1 MKINSENKQRIH
13 DVLLTDMQRRIFKQY
28 NERTSEF
35 LRTDEDYDV
44 TQELLVNK
52 VLHCDSLN
60 DVNDMLV
67 TALGAFVDRIHKDE
81 TVAIGDYL
89 QSKGD
94 GTAKKQA
101 DDILRASTVGKVTS
115 TEKIETHADGSY
127 CVPCTLHCG

>member
-1 MKINSENKQRIH
+1 MNINSEHKQRIH
-13 DVLLTDMQRRIFKQY
+13 DVLITDLQRRIFKQY

-67 TALGAFVDRIHKDE
+67 TYEDLFPNEQVFTLE
-81 TVAIGDYL
+81 
-89 QSKGD
+89 
-94 GTAKKQA
+94 GTMNYIFKL
-101 DDILRASTVGKVTS
+101 LR
-115 TEKIETHADGSY
+115 
-127 CVPCTLHCG
+127 